1 MKRFFFLGL
10 MIIMSFLFAGC
21 HEAVTLVNGQEITKE
36 ELSDRLEILKKFYTL
51 KYKVDFSKSG
61 GKVTE
66 EKLEKAVL
74 EQIVMETLLQQEAKR
89 RNIAVSAAEV
99 NQAIQDWKN
108 TKFASPDEAE
118 KFLRDNEIEPA
129 ELKREKQYELL
140 LGKLK
145 QDVLSSEA
153 SEVTED
159 ECRAYFAQH
168 KSRYGY
174 PEIVR
179 ARHIVV
185 KDRLKAEQLLAKLN
199 SGVDFAELARE
210 FSEDKASAV
219 KGGDLGYF
227 SKGQMV
233 PPFEKAAFS
242 LEKDKISSIIQTEYG
257 YHIIKVLDHKPAE
270 ELEYSDVREE
280 VKQLLGQQKQQKA
293 WEKFKHDLQDR
304 AIISV
309 YE

>member
-1 MKRFFFLGL
+1 MKKFFFLGL

-61 GKVTE
+61 GRATE

-74 EQIVMETLLQQEAKR
+74 DQIVMETLLQQEAKR

-99 NQAIQDWKN
+99 NQAVQAWKN
-108 TKFASPDEAE
+108 TQFASPGEAE
-118 KFLRDNEIEPA
+118 RFLRENEIEPA

-293 WEKFKHDLQDR
+293 WEKFKHDLQER